1 MNNQQIEKNPWKA
14 QVAKWKNVNMSANCK
29 WILEGDKDFVD
40 AMQTS
45 ISKSKKSK
53 DWKDNNCL
61 HLELFPEPFLGH
73 PDAPIYLLGGNPGY
87 SDNDL
92 ECLMTTKGYLDILKK
107 SIVHEYKTSEYN
119 DTDFGFFDERIAESE
134 AAKWWNTHV
143 NEKIRDKIFNIEFF
157 AYHSK
162 KADGLKK
169 YFDTIDSKNPQPT
182 CASNEYAD
190 SLIDKAMIDK
200 KILIITRFKKYWFKR
215 IKKLEEYRKL
225 YVLLNHQSALVK
237 PRNLVAYQELE
248 ELKNNSWASLATFER
263 KQDSQ

>member
-1 MNNQQIEKNPWKA
+1 MFRVNMNNQQIKKNPWKA

-40 AMQTS
+40 AMQNS
-45 ISKSKKSK
+45 ISKSKESK

-107 SIVHEYKTSEYN
+107 SIVHKYKTNTS
-119 DTDFGFFDERIAESE
+119 FGFFDKRIAKSE
-134 AAKWWNTHV
+134 AAKWWNKHV
-143 NEKIRDKIFNIEFF
+143 DEEIRDKIFNIEFF

-190 SLIDKAMIDK
+190 SLIYKAMREE

-215 IKKLEEYRKL
+215 IQCLEGYRKL

-237 PRNLVAYQELE
+237 PGNLVAYQELE
-248 ELKNNSWASLATFER
+248 KLKEASWDELLS
-263 KQDSQ
+263 DV

>member
-1 MNNQQIEKNPWKA
+1 MNNQQIKKNPWKGID
-14 QVAKWKNVNMSANCK
+14 MSRNEDGE
-29 WILEGDKDFVD
+29 WILPGDKDFVD
-40 AMQTS
+40 AMQKS
-45 ISKSKKSK
+45 INESKKS
-53 DWKDNNCL
+53 DEWKNNNCL

-87 SDNDL
+87 SGEDEDWLDND
-92 ECLMTTKGYLDILKK
+92 EYLDILKK
-107 SIVHEYKTSEYN
+107 SIVHEYKTS
-119 DTDFGFFDERIAESE
+119 DTSFGFFDESIDTSE

-162 KADGLKK
+162 QAEGLKK

-190 SLIDKAMIDK
+190 SLIYKAMDQN
-200 KILIITRFKKYWFKR
+200 KILIITRFRKYWFER
-215 IKKLEEYRKL
+215 IQGLEGYRKL

-237 PRNLVAYQELE
+237 PGNLVAYQELE
-248 ELKNNSWASLATFER
+248 KLKEASWDELLS
-263 KQDSQ
+263 DV